1 MWIKIGTYFMNR
13 GQRFIQAAA
22 RSTGGAGSW
31 PPPWAWSAAKPP
43 PRGAGGYRLRGE
55 VEDHRLEGF
64 KHFHRPCHRA
74 ASEEAHRRQ
83 VQVRHLHQN
92 GQELHLLDRDGRATF
107 RSPHGHERRRPE
119 WNYSGSRHIAKS
131 DLRPG
136 DEVFFKEGGSK
147 HITHV
152 GIHSGNG
159 RLVHAS
165 SYGGKVVEKEMKR
178 IGGYFGAKRFR
189 SR

>member
-1 MWIKIGTYFMNR
+1 
-13 GQRFIQAAA
+13 
-22 RSTGGAGSW
+22 
-31 PPPWAWSAAKPP
+31 
-43 PRGAGGYRLRGE
+43 
-55 VEDHRLEGF
+55 
-64 KHFHRPCHRA
+64 
-74 ASEEAHRRQ
+74 
-83 VQVRHLHQN
+83 
-92 GQELHLLDRDGRATF
+92 LHLPDRDGRATF
-107 RSPHGHERRRPE
+107 RSPQGHERRRPE

-131 DLRPG
+131 DLRP
-136 DEVFFKEGGSK
+136 DEEVFFKEGGSK

-152 GIHSGNG
+152 DIHSGNG